1 MDQTIREVQ
10 THSHFR
16 LHLLIDGLII
26 GVVAG
31 GVITAYRLG
40 ISAVSGWLHA
50 LLGSAG
56 EGRVLPYLCLMILMG
71 AAAGLCT

>member
-1 MDQTIREVQ
+1 MDQTVREVRGR
-10 THSHFR
+10 SHFR
-16 LHLLIDGLII
+16 LRLLIDGLII

-56 EGRVLPYLCLMILMG
+56 
-71 AAAGLCT
+71 